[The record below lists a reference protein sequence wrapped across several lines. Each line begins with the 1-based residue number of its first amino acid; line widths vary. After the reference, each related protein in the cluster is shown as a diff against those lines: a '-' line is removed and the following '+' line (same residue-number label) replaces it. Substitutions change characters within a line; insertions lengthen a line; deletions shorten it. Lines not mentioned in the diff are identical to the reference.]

1 MDTSAPVKERLGAP
15 VVVGLGGALSLVH
28 VWHAVG
34 EKEDLLTFAL
44 GIGGPLVLAG
54 GVLVGGVWLW
64 NRDTDGRHAL
74 RIGAWSW
81 LGAALVA
88 GGAALLI
95 LYQQQYGVTMDEQL
109 FVVINGASGGA
120 FTGLIVG
127 VYDVR
132 QRRAET
138 RATELTRQLTIL
150 NRVLRHDIRTNA
162 NIIQGNA
169 SLLTSDAVDTGEK
182 ADTIRRQATDLVEL
196 GEQARDIERVLIGEE
211 ADRDERELSSLV
223 ETCCE
228 QVRRDH
234 PSAEVDVSLPPRLT
248 VAAHPLLDSAVANV
262 VENAVEHS
270 DKPTPRVAVESAV
283 VSRAGAEFV
292 ELRIADNGPGI
303 DETEVE
309 VLERG
314 YETDLE
320 HSNGLGLWLVS
331 WIVAR
336 SGGEVRFDENDPEGS
351 VVTLRLRRGTDRA
364 ASTSESDAAGTA
376 A

>member
-1 MDTSAPVKERLGAP
+1 MDTSALVKERLGVP
-15 VVVGLGGALSLVH
+15 IIIGLGGALSLVH

-34 EKEDLLTFAL
+34 EEEDLLTFAL
-44 GIGGPLVLAG
+44 GIGGPLLLTG

-109 FVVINGASGGA
+109 FVVIDGASGGA
-120 FTGLIVG
+120 FTGFIVG

-132 QRRAET
+132 QRQAEA

-169 SLLTSDAVDTGEK
+169 NLLTSDAVDTDEK
-182 ADTIRRQATDLVEL
+182 ADAIKRQATDLVEL
-196 GEQARDIERVLIGEE
+196 GEQARDIERVLIDGES
-211 ADRDERELSSLV
+211 DRDERDLSSLV

-228 QVRRDH
+228 QVRQDH
-234 PSAEVDVSLPPRLT
+234 PSAEVDVSLPPTLT

-262 VENAVEHS
+262 VENAVEHK
-270 DKPTPRVAVESAV
+270 DKPTPRVEIESAV
-283 VSRAGAEFV
+283 VSRDGTDFV
-292 ELRIADNGPGI
+292 DLRIADNGPGI
-303 DETEVE
+303 DEAEVE
-309 VLERG
+309 VLKRG

-320 HSNGLGLWLVS
+320 HTSGLGLWLVS

-351 VVTLRLRRGTDRA
+351 VVTLRLRRGTDRVA
-364 ASTSESDAAGTA
+364 PASESNAAGA
-376 A
+376 AA